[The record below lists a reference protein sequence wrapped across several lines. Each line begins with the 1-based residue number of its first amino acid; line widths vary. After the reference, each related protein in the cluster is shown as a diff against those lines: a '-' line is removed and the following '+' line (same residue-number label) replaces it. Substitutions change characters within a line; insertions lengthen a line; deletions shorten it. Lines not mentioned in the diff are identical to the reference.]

1 MNHLHG
7 SSEAKT
13 TGERWHP
20 LSRRLLND
28 LQHTCMTRQGTEE
41 WNLAAN
47 WHPQDVTNVI
57 PANAGDAHDK
67 LNSMNKD
74 GDIEGLCTNA
84 LGMPQHSMLDSHFHT
99 T

>member
-1 MNHLHG
+1 MLDTHFHTT
-7 SSEAKT
+7 SYTRPAAK
-13 TGERWHP
+13 
-20 LSRRLLND
+20 
-28 LQHTCMTRQGTEE
+28 E

-57 PANAGDAHDK
+57 PVNAADAHDK

-84 LGMPQHSMLDSHFHT
+84 LGMPKHSVLWQKS
-99 T
+99 